1 MDHQQEH
8 TQEKALAQEPGRQ
21 EQGGLAQEQGP
32 LAPAREPEQ
41 PMAQGPGRQASHEQQ
56 GRQAAQYLDQSQ
68 DHIHQEL
75 IPRAASFFKVVGDE
89 TRMKILCSIAREE
102 LCVNDIA
109 DKVSMTKSAVS
120 HQLKLLKDEAL
131 VKARRDGKNIFYSL
145 DDHHVLDIIEIA
157 FTHIDH
163 KCHEPGCNCAACRGE
178 E

>member
-1 MDHQQEH
+1 MDHKQEH
-8 TQEKALAQEPGRQ
+8 TQEKAQPQEK
-21 EQGGLAQEQGP
+21 EQGGLAQ
-32 LAPAREPEQ
+32 AP
-41 PMAQGPGRQASHEQQ
+41 
-56 GRQAAQYLDQSQ
+56 GRQAAQSLDRHLDRSQ
-68 DHIHQEL
+68 DHIHQKL